1 MAEVDVELSQVH
13 GAESKDPGRRYCQCL
28 QPSDDEVAFGL
39 YGVRCYIRTS
49 VKSITNSDE
58 SMRHTE

>member
-1 MAEVDVELSQVH
+1 MAEVDVEPLQVH

-28 QPSDDEVAFGL
+28 QPDDEVAFGL

-49 VKSITNSDE
+49 VKSITTSDE